1 MGRINRYQLR
11 DSQHSLLFFIFFF
24 FLLRF
29 TSDIPN
35 FVTLFRVLTRTKP
48 TACRRWKM
56 NLPQLTLFLAI
67 VLTSCCAFS
76 SGEIQDQFNDEA
88 SLIASENDSLGN
100 NKRSDS
106 DAVGRIPKCKV
117 YGEYGDYYCTDENAV
132 GRIPLYHGC
141 YQGKC
146 WMQCGYDSEHW
157 RYTTYSYRSGRF
169 MTYYKRSCDEGM
181 PQKEAGKYCAENTDS
196 VVRRCHSAWN
206 GPLSY
211 SYNRDWAWKY
221 NNGKRN

>member
-11 DSQHSLLFFIFFF
+11 DSQPFSFIFYLFFFFSLS

-56 NLPQLTLFLAI
+56 DLSLLTPFLAI

-88 SLIASENDSLGN
+88 SLHYGSDEPRIETGLSASENNSLGN

-141 YQGKC
+141 FQGKC

-157 RYTTYSYRSGRF
+157 RYKTYSYRSGRF
-169 MTYYKRSCDEGM
+169 VTYYQRSCDEGM
-181 PQKEAGKYCAENTDS
+181 PQK
-196 VVRRCHSAWN
+196 
-206 GPLSY
+206 
-211 SYNRDWAWKY
+211 
-221 NNGKRN
+221 